1 MSERLFESD
10 FLTVDIT
17 SMFKNS
23 QEVNDSDSKA
33 TAKDSQEA
41 AESEVAATAEPGQKP
56 GKIDWE
62 TELKKRLDDNKSL
75 DKAAQVPEFEI
86 ESKFFNE
93 YFTANW
99 EPEYVKPLILLGEP
113 LRKIIKTLGFGKK
126 TNPIV
131 GFLSLKY
138 VKENLL
144 GPGLINSNTFKA
156 LFNAVA
162 KKLVADSEF
171 LRVSDYNIIYCK
183 ALYKKTAAEIEEYL
197 VIQKGILKPSAST
210 YTPADQFLNKKVFI
224 YLNNIK
230 EKDSE
235 KRVEEIKGLVNVK
248 LPSVKNATLNDIKLA
263 RAISGKAADNVSELT
278 SAEQTNLAD
287 KLTTISQMFA
297 AIQYLSIN
305 TKSTKAQRALA
316 NEHFKSLTTDQI
328 LKATAWLATQNIM
341 PRVQLKTEQADALVE
356 IILGKMQS

>member
-1 MSERLFESD
+1 MSQKLFESD
-10 FLTVDIT
+10 FLTTDIT
-17 SMFKNS
+17 AMFKKAQDNK
-23 QEVNDSDSKA
+23 DTDSKDPSSAKEAEGEIA
-33 TAKDSQEA
+33 TT
-41 AESEVAATAEPGQKP
+41 SEPEQKP

-62 TELKKRLDDNKSL
+62 TELKKRIDDNKSL
-75 DKAAQVPEFEI
+75 DKAAQVPEYEI

-99 EPEYVKPLILLGEP
+99 ESEYVKPLILLGEP

-131 GFLSLKY
+131 GFLTLKY

-197 VIQKGILKPSAST
+197 ALQKDILKPTASV
-210 YTPADQFLNKKVFI
+210 YTQENQLRNKKVFI
-224 YLNNIK
+224 YLNSIK
-230 EKDSE
+230 EKDNE
-235 KRVEEIKGLVNVK
+235 KRALEIKGLSNVK

-263 RAISGKAADNVSELT
+263 RKISGEAVENVSEL
-278 SAEQTNLAD
+278 SSQEQIKVAD
-287 KLTTISQMFA
+287 KLKTISQIFA

-316 NEHFKSLTTDQI
+316 TEHFKSLSTDQI
-328 LKATAWLATQNIM
+328 LKATAWLATQDIM

-356 IILGKMQS
+356 ILLGKLQS